1 MRKIYICTLIV
12 VLVALQL
19 IGCTDKENSA
29 AEEYYTNEAGVL
41 VDKVEE
47 FETQTFGE
55 YTLRI
60 PILNEGV
67 EEVKVYEFDTYDNRH
82 IVLDATNVYQ
92 QVNLDAIGDYGD
104 VELEEVAPGEDIAYL
119 FDGECYYIEDYTAN
133 LLTISKPLQ

>member
-1 MRKIYICTLIV
+1 MRKTFICILV
-12 VLVALQL
+12 VALINTCL

-47 FETQTFGE
+47 FEIQTFGE

-67 EEVKVYEFDTYDNRH
+67 EEVMVYEFDTYDNQH

-104 VELEEVAPGEDIAYL
+104 VELEKVAPGKDIAYL

-133 LLTISKPLQ
+133 LLTISKPMQ